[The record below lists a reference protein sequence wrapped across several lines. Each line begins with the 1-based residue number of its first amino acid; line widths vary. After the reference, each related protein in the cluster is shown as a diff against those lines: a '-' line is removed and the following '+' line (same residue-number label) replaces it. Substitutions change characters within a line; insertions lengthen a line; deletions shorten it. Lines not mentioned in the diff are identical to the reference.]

1 MSRTKSI
8 YDSYN
13 SISEALNL
21 PPIDFDIDESYTNV
35 IPFER
40 EPLPAW
46 NRGFNQFGSKENH
59 PLYGKEHSVETK
71 IKICK
76 ASIGRK
82 ASIETRSKMSKSH
95 IGRPSANGMLGKTH
109 SDETKAKMSK
119 SAKGFSE
126 EARRKQKEH
135 MTGKKLSDET
145 RAKMR
150 ESHLK
155 RNAENRV
162 KTSFL

>member
-21 PPIDFDIDESYTNV
+21 PPVDFDIDESDTNA

-40 EPLPAW
+40 EPVPAW
-46 NRGFNQFGSKENH
+46 NKGLTHMQGEDH
-59 PLYGKEHSVETK
+59 PLYGKNHSEETK
-71 IKICK
+71 SKIRQ
-76 ASIGRK
+76 AAIGRK
-82 ASIETRSKMSKSH
+82 VTLETRSKMSKAH
-95 IGRPSANGMLGKTH
+95 MGRPSANGMLGKNH

-135 MTGKKLSDET
+135 MIGKKLSDET

-150 ESHLK
+150 QSHLK
-155 RNAENRV
+155 RNAEKRV
-162 KTSFL
+162 KTSFQ